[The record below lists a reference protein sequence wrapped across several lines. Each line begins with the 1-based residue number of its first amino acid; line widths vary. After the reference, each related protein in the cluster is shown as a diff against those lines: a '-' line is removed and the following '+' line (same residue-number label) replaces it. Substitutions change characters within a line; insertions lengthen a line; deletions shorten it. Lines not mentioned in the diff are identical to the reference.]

1 MRWAVALLCL
11 AGALVAPASAAAFPD
26 TSFENQCQ
34 YSYDR
39 YWRPVPVVFGGRL
52 TNGSQA
58 ELTPGAQLSVGDTV
72 RLEEGTVSAVLPSW
86 ITTFAYEAGMIPLG
100 DGELPVK
107 AWLALEATNTAE
119 GVKAGIPLDTVARTH
134 VVLTPGGVVDEE
146 RSSVLVDKAAVPTQ
160 SWTATG
166 GEVLVRQALA
176 ESLPPLPIRE
186 DGSTARVRGSLFVDA
201 KLTFPSGERFHLYL
215 DCLQGQ
221 QVRQGETFTDA
232 IPGTLGTFPVPG
244 FTGAVDGTAVAGRV
258 DADLQTAAGP
268 PRVAQGATATLT
280 SSSLRLRLTDAQRDA
295 WFGNATSVAF
305 SGAVGL
311 TGDRSAEGVQDA
323 EIDQVTVVPADGP
336 VTVTLRLPDTTWT
349 ATTGDGIDIR
359 GARVVTVDATAGG
372 VTKTLTVTRITAGDP
387 YPFAHIL
394 RPGASPTPIVRPP
407 TGGGGGGG
415 GNQPTPAPTVVPTP
429 QPTAAAPKVTVRSS
443 RLKVSSGRVP
453 TALSCAGTVACK
465 GTVALRTKAK
475 VKQRYV
481 TLTKTAKYTIA
492 AGKRVT
498 VRLTLSSAGRTYLRG
513 AKRRVSVVLD
523 LKPTAGKAVAKP
535 LTLTR

>member
-1 MRWAVALLCL
+1 MRSAVALLCL

-26 TSFENQCQ
+26 TMFENQCQ

-39 YWRPVPVVFGGRL
+39 YWRPVPIVFGGRL
-52 TNGSQA
+52 TNGSGT

-72 RLEEGTVSAVLPSW
+72 RLEGGTVSAVLPSW

-119 GVKAGIPLDTVARTH
+119 GIKAGIPLDTIARTQ

-146 RSSVLVDKAAVPTQ
+146 KSSVVVDAAPVPTQ

-166 GEVLVRQALA
+166 GEVLVRQAFA

-201 KLTFPSGERFHLYL
+201 KLTFPSGDVFHLYL

-221 QVRQGETFTDA
+221 QVRQGETHTDA
-232 IPGTLGTFPVPG
+232 IPGTLGAFPVPG
-244 FTGAVDGTAVAGRV
+244 FTGAVDGTPVTGPV
-258 DADLQTAAGP
+258 DLDLQTAAGP
-268 PRVAQGATATLT
+268 PRAAAGATATLT

-295 WFGNATSVAF
+295 WFGNATNVAF
-305 SGAVGL
+305 SGAVAL
-311 TGDRSAEGVQDA
+311 TGDRSAETVQQLA
-323 EIDQVTVVPADGP
+323 IDQVTTVAADGP
-336 VTVTLRLPDTTWT
+336 VTVTLRLPDSTWT
-349 ATTGDGIDIR
+349 AATGEGIDLR
-359 GARVVTVDATAGG
+359 GDRMVALDATVGG
-372 VTKTLTVTRITAGDP
+372 VTKTLTLTRITAGDP
-387 YPFAHIL
+387 YPFAHVL
-394 RPGASPTPIVRPP
+394 RPGATPTLIVRPP
-407 TGGGGGGG
+407 VV
-415 GNQPTPAPTVVPTP
+415 NPPAPAPT
-429 QPTAAAPKVTVRSS
+429 PTAAPSPPPTAAPKVTVRSS
-443 RLKVSSGRVP
+443 KLKVSKNRVS
-453 TALSCAGTVACK
+453 TSLSCAGTTACK
-465 GTVALRTKAK
+465 GAVTLRTKAK
-475 VKQRYV
+475 VKKNYV
-481 TLTKTAKYTIA
+481 TLTKSAKYTIA

-498 VRLTLSSAGRTYLRG
+498 VRLTLSSAGKKYLRG

-523 LKPTAGKAVAKP
+523 VKPVSGKAVSKT